1 MPATTC
7 DDRMTE
13 AMQQRKFHSVQE
25 DARKTD
31 VEVEVRDNFSMNNFS
46 EVVLKQAHCHVSNM
60 LSLGLLV
67 AILASERLSA
77 MPLTSS
83 CTLSDASAENFSNV
97 MGSSKADSTEQAI
110 S

>member
-46 EVVLKQAHCHVSNM
+46 EVVLK
-60 LSLGLLV
+60 
-67 AILASERLSA
+67 
-77 MPLTSS
+77 
-83 CTLSDASAENFSNV
+83 
-97 MGSSKADSTEQAI
+97 
-110 S
+110 